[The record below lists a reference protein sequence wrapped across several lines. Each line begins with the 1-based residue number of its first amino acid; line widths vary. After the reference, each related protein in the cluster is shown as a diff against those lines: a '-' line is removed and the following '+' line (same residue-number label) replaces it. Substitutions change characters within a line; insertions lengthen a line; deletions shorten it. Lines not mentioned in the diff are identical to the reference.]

1 MAQTETIGEWLV
13 RDNKLR
19 QADLEQ
25 ALLVNAD
32 NGNGIG
38 PLLVRLGLVSDKDLA
53 AAYAGVIP
61 CRSCRMT
68 SCPLRPWIMMH
79 CQSSS

>member
-38 PLLVRLGLVSDKDLA
+38 PLLTGFELRFVPA
-53 AAYAGVIP
+53 A
-61 CRSCRMT
+61 
-68 SCPLRPWIMMH
+68 L
-79 CQSSS
+79 